1 VPGVGF
7 EPTCP
12 CGQSGLSRLRLTVFR
27 HPGLADASSRSI
39 LFACE
44 HMFVHCIEDV
54 HRALALHAAGLSAH
68 GVSRQTGVARSTIQH
83 WIRDPDRALR
93 RGQARKAVRPARA
106 PATYAYLLGLYLG
119 DGWMRRYPRTWQLVL
134 TLDSRYESI
143 VDEAREAMRIF
154 TPSGLVRVRRRGDSR
169 AVDVS
174 AYGKHWLTLF
184 PQHGPG
190 RKHLRRI
197 VFVDW
202 QHDITHAHPRHLLR
216 GLIQSDG
223 CRIVASV
230 PGPQGKRYSYPRYY
244 FSNRSAD
251 IRAILCE
258 HLDLLAIEWTRSM
271 PHVIQIA
278 RRPAVKALDGFIGPK
293 R

>member
-1 VPGVGF
+1 MLA
-7 EPTCP
+7 
-12 CGQSGLSRLRLTVFR
+12 LSVLPRWERR
-27 HPGLADASSRSI
+27 
-39 LFACE
+39 
-44 HMFVHCIEDV
+44 FVHCFEDV
-54 HRALALHAAGLSAH
+54 ERALGLHAGGLSAYRI
-68 GVSRQTGVARSTIQH
+68 SRETGIARSTVQH
-83 WIRDPDRALR
+83 WVRDPDRAR
-93 RGQARKAVRPARA
+93 ARGRPRKAVHPAQA

-143 VDEAREAMRIF
+143 VDEAHESMRTF
-154 TPSGLVRVRRRGDSR
+154 TPSGLVRVRRRRDSR

-190 RKHLRRI
+190 RKHLRHI
-197 VFVDW
+197 VLADW
-202 QHDITHAHPRHLLR
+202 QRDITHARPMDLLR
-216 GLIQSDG
+216 GLIHSDG

-251 IRAILCE
+251 IRAIFCE

-278 RRPAVKALDGFIGPK
+278 RRPAVKAVDRFIGPK